1 MTVTAFDTHA
11 AVRAMQEAGLEAPQA
26 EAVTDAIR
34 LAVTEGVSTKTD
46 IAELR
51 SEMKSDIAELRSEM
65 KSDMAELRADMARLE
80 IRLTRTLYGVA
91 AALLAGQLAAVLA
104 LLRLL
109 G

>member
-51 SEMKSDIAELRSEM
+51 SEMKSD
-65 KSDMAELRADMARLE
+65 MAELRADMARLE